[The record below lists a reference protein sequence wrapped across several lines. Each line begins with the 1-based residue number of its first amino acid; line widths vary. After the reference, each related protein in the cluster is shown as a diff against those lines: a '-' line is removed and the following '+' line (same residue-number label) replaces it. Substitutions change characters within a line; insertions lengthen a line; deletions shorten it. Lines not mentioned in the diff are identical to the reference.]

1 LSAPAREHIL
11 DEDRMVFMADTNLV
25 SIGKVIA
32 PSIPSRRRTDK
43 SELHMQLRNE
53 IDKLA
58 IFIRDLKAHADR
70 VQRAAD
76 ALGDELLLSGSD
88 RPSNASYRNGQSP
101 G

>member
-1 LSAPAREHIL
+1 
-11 DEDRMVFMADTNLV
+11 MADTNLV

-76 ALGDELLLSGSD
+76 ALGGHPGVLPWRQGSR
-88 RPSNASYRNGQSP
+88 RPRRTALEKEENVALNTVPASHQETG